1 MDRHNGMKPSEA
13 NPSTTVH
20 KLVSSL
26 NEYVDWAVSILEFV
40 FRYSGYMAWKPDFV
54 QFDTSMGNVIIDKKG
69 KFTAPPIGRALL
81 RGEID
86 LTKA

>member
-1 MDRHNGMKPSEA
+1 
-13 NPSTTVH
+13 
-20 KLVSSL
+20 
-26 NEYVDWAVSILEFV
+26 
-40 FRYSGYMAWKPDFV
+40 MACNPDFV